1 MTVHPAA
8 PDKTLSACRAVAGP
22 SAVLNA
28 PWQRLA
34 ELPRELWL
42 PAITCSVAAADARL
56 AGLVRWHGALLAGR
70 LPAPDDHWADPVA
83 TGAMRQVLGE
93 LDLPS
98 LTAGSTGLTVQ
109 VLRSV
114 LWHLD
119 TLIDRAVDDPRE
131 RAITAAAEALRADW
145 TRERGGWE
153 QALALLQTLG
163 DLAHLR
169 WDDLQGRLAR
179 REWAVAE
186 RAAARLRQMPQL
198 IAFIDQV
205 GRARRDADLPLRE
218 RASPAV
224 APPQWLSVRAVDI
237 RLADQPGAVRGV
249 KRSAQLARL
258 LASEAAQLHH
268 PVLRRLWRAR
278 FAESQLLTYE
288 DEAVLT
294 QWVPAPDVRP
304 SLAAAPQTEP
314 LGRGPLIVCLD
325 TSGSMR
331 GGPEAVARAGVLQA
345 LRSAWAAQRPCRLLA
360 FGGAG
365 EVVEHELV
373 ATAGGLDALLEV
385 MGLAFDGGTDVQ
397 TPLERAVSQVAEQGW
412 ALADV
417 LILSDGEFG
426 VTPATLAA
434 LRAAKAQLGLRVHGV
449 LIGDRETLGLLETCD
464 HLHWVRDWRRHADD
478 PAQARADGF
487 SPVHSRS
494 LTAQYFP
501 NALRRG

>member
-1 MTVHPAA
+1 
-8 PDKTLSACRAVAGP
+8 
-22 SAVLNA
+22 
-28 PWQRLA
+28 
-34 ELPRELWL
+34 
-42 PAITCSVAAADARL
+42 
-56 AGLVRWHGALLAGR
+56 
-70 LPAPDDHWADPVA
+70 
-83 TGAMRQVLGE
+83 
-93 LDLPS
+93 
-98 LTAGSTGLTVQ
+98 
-109 VLRSV
+109 
-114 LWHLD
+114 
-119 TLIDRAVDDPRE
+119 
-131 RAITAAAEALRADW
+131 
-145 TRERGGWE
+145 
-153 QALALLQTLG
+153 
-163 DLAHLR
+163 
-169 WDDLQGRLAR
+169 
-179 REWAVAE
+179 
-186 RAAARLRQMPQL
+186 
-198 IAFIDQV
+198 
-205 GRARRDADLPLRE
+205 
-218 RASPAV
+218 
-224 APPQWLSVRAVDI
+224 
-237 RLADQPGAVRGV
+237 
-249 KRSAQLARL
+249 
-258 LASEAAQLHH
+258 
-268 PVLRRLWRAR
+268 
-278 FAESQLLTYE
+278 
-288 DEAVLT
+288 
-294 QWVPAPDVRP
+294 
-304 SLAAAPQTEP
+304 
-314 LGRGPLIVCLD
+314 
-325 TSGSMR
+325 MR